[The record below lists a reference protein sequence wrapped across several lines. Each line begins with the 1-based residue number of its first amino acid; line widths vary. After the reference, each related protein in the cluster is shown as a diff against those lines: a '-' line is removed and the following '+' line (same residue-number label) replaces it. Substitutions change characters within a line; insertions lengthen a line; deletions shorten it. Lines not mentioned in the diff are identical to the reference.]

1 MTKKPWEEEYDLRP
15 APKRGPWDDYAPGT
29 VDYGSRGGMSPFE
42 TFFSGAADGAT
53 LGWGDEMLGGLA
65 AAGDAVGLSGLWGG
79 MTGDQVRNWSRAQQK
94 VAQYAN
100 PFLYGAGQFAGAV
113 GGGLA
118 TGGIGNLAL
127 RGGGAAATGLANIG
141 ARAGLGTRL
150 AAAAGTGAVGGAT
163 YGAGSAEDANKVEA
177 GLTGAWQGA
186 LSGGLMQG
194 GLIEPFGA
202 AWRNAIKPSFD
213 ANYKGARTMAQLFDR
228 HGGGDVTKKLTD
240 KLEKAPSN
248 ALVMDV
254 VPGGTQI
261 TSAAGVRPSAAKDTL
276 RDVLDERNNRM
287 GDDAAEELWESTVG
301 KNQRVD
307 AGMRIHA
314 LNAAQKQI
322 DYSDIDAMQI
332 TPTLMAKDFVAH
344 HLRQP
349 NAAFKGAIEDAME
362 AVRIDDPNVIGLR
375 IVGDQISLGD
385 MIHYPKFWR
394 SLWTNVRE
402 DVRKA
407 EQSAMFTG
415 MGGSQLRTLQ
425 ADARN
430 LRKNIGDI
438 LGDKWEAKQAAY
450 KVLADEEDALRMGYD
465 AVAKA
470 GDIKLGDALT
480 EISAAR
486 NKFQTDAA
494 KEKFDLW
501 IKKGA
506 MAHVEDMLNRADT
519 GSGRA
524 DVLRSIMGNKSKIT
538 TLNQL
543 LGRATKG
550 GAVDQ
555 RTNFAKTL
563 KRLDA
568 QRELFDNSVKSGIGV
583 NSHTADRLAGQASL
597 EAVASGGGI
606 RGMLVKALAG
616 NSQDE
621 FNENVSNRVLNFMS
635 RPASELRQEIATAGG
650 VKKWL
655 ASLGKDDLIAIALAA
670 QKPAF
675 RQKELGKALNSGLYS
690 MVGFDAALTGIG
702 LGGGE

>member
-1 MTKKPWEEEYDLRP
+1 MVWTREKQKPETVWRREREVPKAPSSNGISEWESAL
-15 APKRGPWDDYAPGT
+15 
-29 VDYGSRGGMSPFE
+29 
-42 TFFSGAADGAT
+42 SGAADGFT
-53 LGWGDEMLGGLA
+53 LGWGDEILGGLA
-65 AAGDAVGLSGLWGG
+65 AAGDTIGLSGLWGG
-79 MTGDQVRNWSRAQQK
+79 MTGDQVGEWSRIQQQD
-94 VAQYAN
+94 AMRAN
-100 PFLYGAGQFAGAV
+100 PLLYGVGQAAGAA
-113 GGGLA
+113 GGALA
-118 TGGIGNLAL
+118 TGGIGRLAL
-127 RGGGAAATGLANIG
+127 GGAGAAATGLANIG
-141 ARAGLGTRL
+141 AKAGLGTRI
-150 AAAAGTGAVGGAT
+150 AAATGTGAVGGAA
-163 YGAGSAEDANKVEA
+163 YGAGSADWDDKINKGIEGA
-177 GLTGAWQGA
+177 GWGAVT
-186 LSGGLMQG
+186 GGLMQG
-194 GLIEPFGA
+194 GIVEPLGA
-202 AWRNAIKPSFD
+202 TWRNVIKPSFD
-213 ANYKGARTMAQLFDR
+213 ANYKGARTMAQMFDR
-228 HGGGDVTKKLTD
+228 HGGGDVAKKLND
-240 KLEKAPSN
+240 KLATAPDN
-248 ALVMDV
+248 AFVMDV

-276 RDVLDERNNRM
+276 RDALDERNNKM
-287 GDDAAEELWESTVG
+287 GDDATEELWTNTVG

-362 AVRIDDPNVIGLR
+362 AVRIDDPNVVGLR
-375 IVGDQISLGD
+375 IVGDQIDLGD

-430 LRKNIGDI
+430 LRKNVGDI

-480 EISAAR
+480 EIAAAR
-486 NKFQTDAA
+486 NKFRTDAA

-506 MAHVEDMLNRADT
+506 MAHVEDMINRADT

-568 QRELFDNSVKSGIGV
+568 QRELFDNSVKTGIGV

-616 NSQDE
+616 DSQDE

-635 RPASELRQEIATAGG
+635 RPASELRQEIATSGG

-655 ASLGKDDLIAIALAA
+655 ASLGKNDLIAIALAA

-675 RQKELGKALNSGLYS
+675 RQKALGQAINSGLFS
-690 MVGFDAALTGIG
+690 MVGGDALLTGVG
-702 LGGGE
+702 LGATE

>member
-1 MTKKPWEEEYDLRP
+1 MPWTVVEPERKGWRVVN
-15 APKRGPWDDYAPGT
+15 APKSSGPTPL
-29 VDYGSRGGMSPFE
+29 E

-53 LGWGDEMLGGLA
+53 LGWGDEILGGLA
-65 AAGDAVGLSGLWGG
+65 AAGDTVGLSGLWGG
-79 MTGDQVRNWSRAQQK
+79 MTGDQVLNWSRAQQK
-94 VAQYAN
+94 VAQLEN
-100 PFLYGAGQFAGAV
+100 PFLYGAGQLAGGF
-113 GGGLA
+113 GGAAA
-118 TGGIGNLAL
+118 TGGIGSLAL
-127 RGGGAAATGLANIG
+127 RGGGAMATGLANVG
-141 ARAGLGTRL
+141 AKAGLGTRI
-150 AAAAGTGAVGGAT
+150 AAATGTGAVGGAA
-163 YGAGSAEDANKVEA
+163 YGAGSAEDANKVDA

-186 LSGGLMQG
+186 LSGGLMRG
-194 GLIEPFGA
+194 GVVEPLGA
-202 AWRNAIKPSFD
+202 VWRNAIKPSFD

-240 KLEKAPSN
+240 KLDKAPDN
-248 ALVMDV
+248 AFVMDV

-261 TSAAGVRPSAAKDTL
+261 TAQAGVRPSAAKDTL
-276 RDVLDERNNRM
+276 RDALDERNNKM

-301 KNQRVD
+301 KGQRVD
-307 AGMRIHA
+307 AGMRIYE
-314 LNAAQKQI
+314 LSNAKKQI
-322 DYSDIDAMQI
+322 DYADIDAMQI

-344 HLRQP
+344 HLKQP
-349 NAAFKGAIEDAME
+349 NAAFKGAIEDAIE
-362 AVRIDDPNVIGLR
+362 AVKIDDPNVIGLR
-375 IVGDQISLGD
+375 IVGDQIDLGD

-394 SLWTNVRE
+394 TLWTNVRE
-402 DVRKA
+402 DVQATEKA
-407 EQSAMFTG
+407 AKISGTG
-415 MGGSQLRTLQ
+415 LQGLRTLK
-425 ADARN
+425 ADSRN
-430 LRKNIGDI
+430 LRKEVGKI
-438 LGDKWEAKQAAY
+438 LGPEWEAKQAAY
-450 KVLADEEDALRMGYD
+450 KALADEEGALRMGYD
-465 AVAKA
+465 AIANA
-470 GDIKLGDALT
+470 GDIKLGDALS
-480 EISAAR
+480 EIADAR
-486 NKFQTDAA
+486 NRFQTDAA
-494 KEKFDLW
+494 KKQFDLW

-506 MAHVEDMLNRADT
+506 MAHVEDLINRADT

-543 LGRATKG
+543 LGRATVG

-568 QRELFDNSVKSGIGV
+568 QRELFDNSVKTGIGV
-583 NSHTADRLAGQASL
+583 GSQTAPLLAGQASL

-606 RGMLVKALAG
+606 RGMIVKALAG

-621 FNENVSNRVLNFMS
+621 FNENVSNRVLNFMN

-690 MVGFDAALTGIG
+690 MVGFDAALTGVG

>member
-1 MTKKPWEEEYDLRP
+1 MVWTREKQKPETVWRRERE
-15 APKRGPWDDYAPGT
+15 APKAPSSKGI
-29 VDYGSRGGMSPFE
+29 SEWESAL
-42 TFFSGAADGAT
+42 SGAADGLT
-53 LGWGDEMLGGLA
+53 LGWGDEILGGLA
-65 AAGDAVGLSGLWGG
+65 AAGDAIGLSGLWGG
-79 MTGDQVRNWSRAQQK
+79 MTGDQVGEWSRIQQQD
-94 VAQYAN
+94 AMRAN
-100 PFLYGAGQFAGAV
+100 PLLYGVGQAAGAV
-113 GGGLA
+113 GGGIA
-118 TGGIGNLAL
+118 TGGIGRLAL
-127 RGGGAAATGLANIG
+127 GGAGAAATGLANIG
-141 ARAGLGTRL
+141 AKAGLGTRI
-150 AAAAGTGAVGGAT
+150 AAATGTGAVGGAA
-163 YGAGSAEDANKVEA
+163 YGAGSADWDDKINKGIEGA
-177 GLTGAWQGA
+177 GWGAVT
-186 LSGGLMQG
+186 GGLMQG
-194 GLIEPFGA
+194 GIVEPLGA
-202 AWRNAIKPSFD
+202 TWRNVIKPSFD
-213 ANYKGARTMAQLFDR
+213 ANYKGARTMAQMFDR
-228 HGGGDVTKKLTD
+228 HGGGDVAKKLND
-240 KLEKAPSN
+240 KLATAPDN
-248 ALVMDV
+248 AFVMDV

-276 RDVLDERNNRM
+276 RDALDERNNKM
-287 GDDAAEELWESTVG
+287 GDDATEELWTNTVG

-362 AVRIDDPNVIGLR
+362 AVRIDDPNVVGLR
-375 IVGDQISLGD
+375 IVGDQIDLGD

-430 LRKNIGDI
+430 LRKNVGDI

-480 EISAAR
+480 EIAAAR
-486 NKFQTDAA
+486 NKFRTDAA
-494 KEKFDLW
+494 KNKFDLW

-506 MAHVEDMLNRADT
+506 MAHVEDLINRADT

-543 LGRATKG
+543 LGRTTTG

-568 QRELFDNSVKSGIGV
+568 QRELFDNSVKTGIGV
-583 NSHTADRLAGQASL
+583 NSHTADRLAGQAAL
-597 EAVASGGGI
+597 EDVASGGGI
-606 RGMLVKALAG
+606 RGMLVKALMG

-635 RPASELRQEIATAGG
+635 RPASELRQEIAVAGG

-690 MVGFDAALTGIG
+690 MVGGDALLTGVG
-702 LGGGE
+702 LGAAE

>member
-1 MTKKPWEEEYDLRP
+1 
-15 APKRGPWDDYAPGT
+15 
-29 VDYGSRGGMSPFE
+29 
-42 TFFSGAADGAT
+42 
-53 LGWGDEMLGGLA
+53 
-65 AAGDAVGLSGLWGG
+65 
-79 MTGDQVRNWSRAQQK
+79 
-94 VAQYAN
+94 
-100 PFLYGAGQFAGAV
+100 
-113 GGGLA
+113 
-118 TGGIGNLAL
+118 
-127 RGGGAAATGLANIG
+127 
-141 ARAGLGTRL
+141 
-150 AAAAGTGAVGGAT
+150 
-163 YGAGSAEDANKVEA
+163 
-177 GLTGAWQGA
+177 
-186 LSGGLMQG
+186 
-194 GLIEPFGA
+194 
-202 AWRNAIKPSFD
+202 
-213 ANYKGARTMAQLFDR
+213 
-228 HGGGDVTKKLTD
+228 
-240 KLEKAPSN
+240 
-248 ALVMDV
+248 
-254 VPGGTQI
+254 
-261 TSAAGVRPSAAKDTL
+261 
-276 RDVLDERNNRM
+276 
-287 GDDAAEELWESTVG
+287 
-301 KNQRVD
+301 
-307 AGMRIHA
+307 
-314 LNAAQKQI
+314 
-322 DYSDIDAMQI
+322 
-332 TPTLMAKDFVAH
+332 
-344 HLRQP
+344 
-349 NAAFKGAIEDAME
+349 ME
-362 AVRIDDPNVIGLR
+362 AVRIDDPNVVGLR
-375 IVGDQISLGD
+375 IVGDQIDLGD

-430 LRKNIGDI
+430 LRKNVGDI

-480 EISAAR
+480 EIAAAR
-486 NKFQTDAA
+486 NKFRTDAA
-494 KEKFDLW
+494 KNKFDLW

-506 MAHVEDMLNRADT
+506 MAHVEDLINRADT

-543 LGRATKG
+543 LGRTTTG

-568 QRELFDNSVKSGIGV
+568 QRELFDNSVKTGIGV
-583 NSHTADRLAGQASL
+583 NSHTADRLAGQAAL
-597 EAVASGGGI
+597 EDVASGGGI
-606 RGMLVKALAG
+606 RGMLVKALMG

-635 RPASELRQEIATAGG
+635 RPASELRQEIAVAGG

-690 MVGFDAALTGIG
+690 MVGGDALLTGVG
-702 LGGGE
+702 LGAAE